1 VSEYD
6 LRDLMA
12 QEVAHAPA
20 GNVDADLRRG
30 RRRLLWRQVAV
41 SGATGLGVAALAL
54 GVTSVLSGQ
63 GPGAAP
69 GPAGGERTGYTMAD
83 ADQAAAQ
90 LNRVVSAVA
99 PSHVPGFDDYV
110 DGTDYAQS
118 ASSNDG
124 NQIASLSV
132 QYTWRE
138 GDGQGGLDVTV
149 ESADTDSPPSLRRCS
164 LPNVVFSSCREEST
178 TTGDPIL
185 VGVGERDG
193 TAAYLIRTRNDRG
206 EFVTVAFTAQ
216 DGPSTTSDPPA
227 PAIEDP
233 EVSVNELVAL
243 SRDPALT
250 LP

>member
-1 VSEYD
+1 MSEYD

-20 GNVDADLRRG
+20 GDVGADLRRG
-30 RRRLLWRQVAV
+30 RRRLLWRGVAV
-41 SGATGLGVAALAL
+41 TGATVVGVAALAL
-54 GVTSVLSGQ
+54 SVTSVLSRQ
-63 GPGAAP
+63 GPGAAL
-69 GPAGGERTGYTMAD
+69 GPAGGDRTGYTMAD

-99 PSHVPGFDDYV
+99 PMHIPGFDQHV
-110 DGTDYAQS
+110 DATDYAQS

-124 NQIASLSV
+124 NQIASLSL

-138 GDGQGGLDVTV
+138 GDGQGGLDVIV
-149 ESADTDSPPSLRRCS
+149 ESADTDSPPSMRRCS
-164 LPNVVFSSCREEST
+164 LPDVVFSSCREEST
-178 TTGDPIL
+178 ATGEPIL

-193 TAAYLIRTRNDRG
+193 SVAYLIRTRNDRG

-216 DGPSTTSDPPA
+216 DGPSTTSLPPP
-227 PAIEDP
+227 PAIEHP

-243 SRDPALT
+243 SRDPALK